1 MIDRELSEQ
10 SVPLNSGPGE
20 LYFDS
25 VLRPQAAH
33 HLWEHLDRMGKYLDT
48 IDSLRERYRFFPKLN
63 HELSD
68 SFAHGNYTVEQ
79 ISRFIELYYLKMDQF
94 ESKDWT
100 PSLLIVP
107 EASYRQGELA
117 VEFRILFDRSLSRH
131 SMAVLQPYIDMC
143 CEESH
148 EAVLQ
153 WLVERVDS
161 TPLICDPENTLPDNR
176 LTEAGFR
183 IRRNEF
189 LEDELR
195 YHLFEKPLQS
205 ESIAFNRDHAR
216 RYIVPGIIE
225 RLVALLKDEERN
237 RSVIKYCQIDHTRP
251 EPLFLTELSPTIHI
265 LLAPRFYRNRLGGD
279 ICRHLI
285 SQTLALMD
293 NLKVSLSLNHPRACK
308 EIGDFSPEGSALTGE
323 NILELPGLI
332 EGFLN
337 SVEDLLLKN
346 KENPEDPILTDTENQ
361 VRLIRGLL
369 EILESER
376 ATRCRLFTHLRQEEL
391 ALQTIRSTDDLV
403 ACAPPLFPQEE
414 WWDHDR
420 LEEGTPGIIKGLKN
434 RKGFVHWCQEGTDY
448 FALEENLF
456 RIYSSLKRSEHRLR
470 REITRKML
478 GELSIRKGKDI
489 NTLMDEMSYSDREQ
503 ETFRRELSRQSR
515 KSRIT
520 DEESRQ
526 IHQTLATLLMG
537 LVTGLLAAVLLV
549 VLTSLPIPWI
559 VLISLVM
566 GFLASLTVRRQVF
579 PRNVQEEYLNE
590 RNHHPPRKK
599 EEDLKP
605 ETGRLAREILPHEAV
620 RGETIIRTLKDSEE
634 LSASFPRRKDED
646 PEEWALRLL
655 NLLLK
660 KGEII
665 ELPISRDLK
674 YYVFPER
681 WGNHLVR
688 ASFEQEVKRLYDR
701 KESQVTFTEYRWAR
715 ELSRRATSVAQV
727 KKFIREGNR

>member
-10 SVPLNSGPGE
+10 SVPLDSGPGE

-25 VLRPQAAH
+25 VLRPHAAH
-33 HLWEHLDRMGKYLDT
+33 HLWEHLDRLGKYLDT
-48 IDSLRERYRFFPKLN
+48 IDSPRERYRFFPKLN
-63 HELSD
+63 HELSE

-79 ISRFIELYYLKMDQF
+79 ISRFVELYYLKMDQF
-94 ESKDWT
+94 EKKDWT

-107 EASYRQGELA
+107 EASYRQGELV

-131 SMAVLQPYIDMC
+131 SMTVLQPYIDMC

-148 EAVLQ
+148 DAVLQ
-153 WLVERVDS
+153 WLIERADS
-161 TPLICDPENTLPDNR
+161 TPLVCDPESTLPDNR
-176 LTEAGFR
+176 ATGAGFR

-195 YHLFEKPLQS
+195 YHLFEKPLQA

-216 RYIVPGIIE
+216 RYIIPRVIE
-225 RLVALLKDEERN
+225 RLITLLKDEERN
-237 RSVIKYCQIDHTRP
+237 HSVIEYNRIDHTRSK
-251 EPLFLTELSPTIHI
+251 PLFLADLSPAGHI
-265 LLAPRFYRNRLGGD
+265 LLTPTFYRNRPGGD

-293 NLKVSLSLNHPRACK
+293 NLEGPLSEEHPRACG
-308 EIGDFSPEGSALTGE
+308 EILESSPERGSLAGE
-323 NILELPGLI
+323 NILDLPGLI
-332 EGFLN
+332 NGLLT
-337 SVEDLLLKN
+337 SVEDLLVKG
-346 KENPEDPILTDTENQ
+346 KENVTDPLLADTANQ

-369 EILESER
+369 DILENER
-376 ATRCRLFTHLRQEEL
+376 ATRCRLFIHLREEEI
-391 ALQTIRSTDDLV
+391 ALQIIRATGDLV
-403 ACAPPLFPQEE
+403 ACSPPLFPLEE

-420 LEEGTPGIIKGLKN
+420 LEEGTPGIIERLKN
-434 RKGFVHWCQEGTDY
+434 RKGFVHWHHEGTDY
-448 FALEENLF
+448 FAMEENLF
-456 RIYSSLKRSEHRLR
+456 RIYSSLKGSEHGLR

-478 GELSIRKGKDI
+478 GELSNRKDKDV
-489 NTLMDEMSYSDREQ
+489 NTLMDEMSYSNREQ

-515 KSRIT
+515 KQRIS
-520 DEESRQ
+520 DEESQRM
-526 IHQTLATLLMG
+526 HQTLATLLLG

-549 VLTSLPIPWI
+549 VLTPLAIPWI
-559 VLISLVM
+559 VIISLFM

-579 PRNVQEEYLNE
+579 PGNVQEEYLKEKDNQ
-590 RNHHPPRKK
+590 PARKA
-599 EEDLKP
+599 EEELKP
-605 ETGRLAREILPHEAV
+605 ETGRLAREMLPHEAV
-620 RGETIIRTLKDSEE
+620 RGETVIRNLKDSEKLE
-634 LSASFPRRKDED
+634 ETFPRQNKEE
-646 PEEWALRLL
+646 PEEWAGRLL
-655 NLLLK
+655 SLLVR

-688 ASFEQEVKRLYDR
+688 ASFEQEIKRLYDKKDSR
-701 KESQVTFTEYRWAR
+701 VTFNEYRWAR
-715 ELSRRATSVAQV
+715 ELSRRATTAAQV